1 MAAQPLKLSTTAQV
15 TLMKLLLAIPSSP
28 STPPTPGTQ
37 PVAAALVGGVAD
49 TSGNILIPGLD
60 AIAAGAWEQLTTAQQ
75 QTAIN
80 GLCQALA
87 AFMVETGLGGG
98 GLTQSVQVV
107 VDVGGDTNTLHF
119 TNGLLTSVTI
129 P

>member
-1 MAAQPLKLSTTAQV
+1 M
-15 TLMKLLLAIPSSP
+15 
-28 STPPTPGTQ
+28 
-37 PVAAALVGGVAD
+37 AAALVGGVAD

-60 AIAAGAWEQLTTAQQ
+60 SIAAGAWESLTTQQQ
-75 QTAIN
+75 QTTIN

-107 VDVGGDTNTLHF
+107 VDSLGDTQTLHF
-119 TNGLLTSVTI
+119 TNGLLTSITT